1 MLITEGAYAVPPL
14 VTGDVPTAE
23 KNHEE
28 TIYFFLPLLRNL
40 RYTIRQRYFLKYTG
54 ETMINQVI
62 QIDWLLMLGLN
73 TICYRIYLFMQLLA
87 KVSAREI
94 LGDLISES
102 IPGFYW
108 NFKLLNKNP
117 LKFTGVNMRP
127 LKNFFTMILFLTSLS
142 HYEYAYSEVE
152 TDNLDI
158 FEKLQNTIIR
168 VSEDIK
174 PTVVH
179 IEATLRSQQKRIKSI
194 GSGII
199 SDENGYI
206 LTNQHVVFQA
216 EKIAITIPNLK
227 KTFNAEIIGS
237 DTLTDIALL
246 KIDTNTMLKFPKFGD
261 PDKTKVGE
269 WVIAVGNPFGLDGT
283 VSFGIISAKGRNL
296 QIGLI
301 NEFMQTDAMIDPGS
315 SGGPLVNLKGEV
327 IGINSMVQGRG
338 IGFTI
343 PINIALDIKNRFLE
357 EGMIE
362 RGWLGITMQPL
373 NRDLAT
379 YLKIGEQNGIIVN
392 SVMDDSPASKAGIK
406 PGDIIFRYNN
416 QPIEAETDRDLKN
429 FQRLIGKTEIDKGVK
444 IEIIRNGEK
453 RELYAN
459 IKKQPKTESK
469 EIESKFGFNILEI
482 TNDIYISNRLETK
495 SGVFVTFVEA
505 GSEAS
510 EANLFPGDVIV
521 WIEGKN
527 INTVDD
533 FLKGIEGLK
542 GRESFLIKIMRG
554 RDLRFTLFK
563 TGRRNGGVD

>member
-1 MLITEGAYAVPPL
+1 
-14 VTGDVPTAE
+14 
-23 KNHEE
+23 
-28 TIYFFLPLLRNL
+28 
-40 RYTIRQRYFLKYTG
+40 
-54 ETMINQVI
+54 
-62 QIDWLLMLGLN
+62 
-73 TICYRIYLFMQLLA
+73 
-87 KVSAREI
+87 
-94 LGDLISES
+94 
-102 IPGFYW
+102 
-108 NFKLLNKNP
+108 
-117 LKFTGVNMRP
+117 MRP
-127 LKNFFTMILFLTSLS
+127 LKNIFTMILFLTSLFY
-142 HYEYAYSEVE
+142 YEYAYSEVE
-152 TDNLDI
+152 TDDLDI

-199 SDENGYI
+199 TDENGYI

-362 RGWLGITMQPL
+362 RGWLGITMQSL

-379 YLKIGEQNGIIVN
+379 YLKIGEQNGVIVN

-416 QPIEAETDRDLKN
+416 QPIEAENDRDLKN

-469 EIESKFGFNILEI
+469 EIESEFGFNIMEI

-542 GRESFLIKIMRG
+542 GRESFLIKTMRG